1 MKQSD
6 FFSEGLAEDLLRRG
20 PLASRLRPSKLD
32 DVVGQPHL
40 LGAAGPLRRSLKAGV
55 FGSMIFFGPPGS
67 GKTTVARLV
76 ADAVDAEFEEL
87 SAVDS
92 GVADVRRVLEQA
104 RHRRG
109 ESGRRTVLFIDE
121 VHRFSKAQQDAL
133 LHAVED
139 GLVTLIGATTEN
151 PYFEV
156 IPALI
161 SRCELYRFSS
171 LEPAEIRLLLDRAL
185 SDPTRGVRSKIRVAD
200 AERDVIAEASLGDA
214 RRALTVLERAVALA
228 ESSGVDEVDRGI
240 LEEAAQRKLVIYDKD
255 GDAHYDVVSAF
266 IKSMRGSDPD
276 AALYYLA
283 VMLTG
288 GESARFIA
296 RRLLVFASEDVGN
309 ADPRAVQVAAAI
321 AQAVEMVGLPECRI
335 NLAQG
340 VTYLSCAP
348 KSNASYAAIGAA
360 MAEIEEHGALPPPPA
375 LRDTHYRG
383 AQALGHGVGYQY
395 PHAHGG
401 YVAERHL
408 PERLDD
414 RHFYEPGSTG
424 EEEGLRQ
431 FLEHMRGL
439 RNGEAAGGAS

>member
-1 MKQSD
+1 MKSPDLFSD
-6 FFSEGLAEDLLRRG
+6 VLAEDLLSRG
-20 PLASRLRPSKLD
+20 PLAGRMRPGSLD
-32 DVVGQPHL
+32 DVVGQSQL
-40 LGAAGPLRRSLKAGV
+40 LGTAGPLRRSLQAGV

-76 ADAVDAEFEEL
+76 ANAADAEFEEL

-92 GVADVRRVLEQA
+92 GVADVRRVLDQA

-121 VHRFSKAQQDAL
+121 VHRFSKSQQDAL

-156 IPALI
+156 VPALI
-161 SRCELYRFSS
+161 SRCELYRFTS

-185 SDPTRGVRSKIRVAD
+185 SGGARGLKSSVRVPV
-200 AERDVIAEASLGDA
+200 EVRDIIAEASSGDA

-228 ESSGVDEVDRGI
+228 DGAGLEEVDRAL
-240 LEEAAQRKLVIYDKD
+240 LEQAAQRKLVVYDKG
-255 GDAHYDVVSAF
+255 GDAHYDLASAF
-266 IKSMRGSDPD
+266 IKSLRGSDPD

-288 GESARFIA
+288 GESPRFIA
-296 RRLLVFASEDVGN
+296 RRLLIFASEDVGN
-309 ADPRAVQVAAAI
+309 ADPQAVQVAAAV

-335 NLAQG
+335 NLAQA

-348 KSNASYAAIGAA
+348 KSNASYKAVTAAL
-360 MAEIEEHGALPPPPA
+360 AEVEAHGALSPPPA
-375 LRDTHYRG
+375 LRDAHYKG
-383 AQALGHGVGYQY
+383 AQALGHGAGYAY
-395 PHAHGG
+395 PHAQGG
-401 YVAERHL
+401 YGAQTYFPEQLAER
-408 PERLDD
+408 R
-414 RHFYEPGSTG
+414 FYEPSAEG
-424 EEEGLRQ
+424 EEARMGQ
-431 FLEHMRGL
+431 FLERMRRL
-439 RNGEAAGGAS
+439 RSGRVSEGAS

>member
-1 MKQSD
+1 MKSPD
-6 FFSEGLAEDLLRRG
+6 LFSEVLAEDLLSRG
-20 PLASRLRPSKLD
+20 PLAGRMRPGSLD

-40 LGAAGPLRRSLKAGV
+40 LGNAGPLRHSLQAGV

-76 ADAVDAEFEEL
+76 ANAADAEFEEL

-121 VHRFSKAQQDAL
+121 VHRFSKSQQDAL

-156 IPALI
+156 VPALI
-161 SRCELYRFSS
+161 SRCELYRFTS
-171 LEPAEIRLLLDRAL
+171 LEPADIRLLLDRAL
-185 SDPTRGVRSKIRVAD
+185 SDGARGLKSGVRVPAQV
-200 AERDVIAEASLGDA
+200 RDIIAEASSGDA

-228 ESSGVDEVDRGI
+228 EGAGADEVDRTI
-240 LEEAAQRKLVIYDKD
+240 LEQAAQRKLVVYDKG
-255 GDAHYDVVSAF
+255 GDAHYDLASAF

-288 GESARFIA
+288 GESPRFIA
-296 RRLLVFASEDVGN
+296 RRLLIFASEDVGN
-309 ADPRAVQVAAAI
+309 ADPLAIQVAAAV

-335 NLAQG
+335 NLAQA

-348 KSNASYAAIGAA
+348 KSNASYKAVGAA
-360 MAEIEEHGALPPPPA
+360 LAEVEAHGALPPPPA
-375 LRDTHYRG
+375 LRDAHYKG
-383 AQALGHGVGYQY
+383 AEALGHGAGYTY
-395 PHAHGG
+395 PHEQGG
-401 YVAERHL
+401 YGAQRHL
-408 PERLDD
+408 PDALAER
-414 RHFYEPGSTG
+414 RFYEPSTEG
-424 EEEGLRQ
+424 EEVRMGL
-431 FLEHMRGL
+431 FLDHMRRL
-439 RNGEAAGGAS
+439 RSGAAPEGAS